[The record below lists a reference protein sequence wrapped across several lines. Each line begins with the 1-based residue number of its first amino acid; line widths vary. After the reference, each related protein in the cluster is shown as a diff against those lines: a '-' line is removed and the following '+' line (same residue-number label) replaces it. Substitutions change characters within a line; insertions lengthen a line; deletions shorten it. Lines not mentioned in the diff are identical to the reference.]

1 MPNEGLDEDEL
12 FRLMIGHSVR
22 AKSKPPVIA
31 SAAAPAL
38 MVEGLGK
45 AGAFRDVS
53 FAVRPGRT
61 VAIVGSFGSGREEL
75 CRAIFGAETYDAG
88 VLAVAGAPVRGWSV
102 RRAVEAGVAFLP
114 AERGVESV
122 VGGLSAARNL
132 TLAHPGDARRGIFL
146 SPAART
152 RVARDWFERL
162 DVRPRDPELE
172 LERFSGGNQQ
182 KVALAKW
189 LAGADTRV
197 LILDHPLRGL
207 DPGASETV
215 NDHIREACR
224 KGAGLILLAD
234 TLEEALDLGDE
245 IIVMRD
251 GAVSARYDLA
261 HETPT
266 TLDLLEKMV

>member
-1 MPNEGLDEDEL
+1 MLDDEL
-12 FRLMIGHSVR
+12 ASD
-22 AKSKPPVIA
+22 APPVL
-31 SAAAPAL
+31 AL
-38 MVEGLGK
+38 DRLGK
-45 AGAFRDVS
+45 AGSFRDVS
-53 FAVRPGRT
+53 FTVRPGRT
-61 VAIVGSFGSGREEL
+61 VAIVGSFGSGREEV
-75 CRAIFGAETYDAG
+75 CRAIFGADSYDAG
-88 VLAVAGAPVRGWSV
+88 TLSVAGEPVRGWSV
-102 RRAVEAGVAFLP
+102 RSAVRAGIAYLP

-132 TLAHPGDARRGIFL
+132 TLAHLGEARRGIFL
-146 SPAART
+146 SPAARS

-189 LAGADTRV
+189 LSGASPRI

-215 NDHIREACR
+215 KDHIREACR

-251 GAVSARYDLA
+251 GEISARYDLGHDA
-261 HETPT
+261 PT